1 MNLSL
6 KKARIPMD
14 IELARFNMIEQQI
27 RPWEVLDA
35 EVLSLLAAVRRE
47 DFVPP
52 AYLAMAFVDTEVP
65 LVTSSGAPQSML
77 APKVEARLL
86 QELDVGKHERV
97 LEIGA
102 GSGFM
107 AALLGHRAQQVLS
120 LEIDAELAVFAS
132 ANLRRAGS
140 SNVTVRHADGAK
152 GCPADGPFDVIVL
165 SGSVPQVP
173 AGLFDQL
180 KPGGRL
186 VAIVGQ
192 LPIMRAMLYSRTALR
207 NTGGPTDGAIGS
219 VELFDAVAPRLAGF
233 DEPSR
238 FHF

>member
-1 MNLSL
+1 
-6 KKARIPMD
+6 MD
-14 IELARFNMIEQQI
+14 IEHARFNMIEQQI
-27 RPWEVLDA
+27 RPWDVLDA
-35 EVLSLLAAVRRE
+35 EVLSLLAVVRRE
-47 DFVPP
+47 DFLPP
-52 AYLAMAFVDTEVP
+52 AARAMAFVDTEVVLP
-65 LVTSSGAPQSML
+65 TSTGPAQSML

-120 LEIDAELAVFAS
+120 LEIDADLAAFAS
-132 ANLRRAGS
+132 ANLRRSGA
-140 SNVTVRHADGAK
+140 SNVTVRHADGSK
-152 GCPADGPFDVIVL
+152 GSPDEGPFDVIVL
-165 SGSVPQVP
+165 SGSVAQVP
-173 AGLFDQL
+173 PVLLDQL

-192 LPIMRAMLYSRTALR
+192 LPIMRAVLYTRSLA
-207 NTGGPTDGAIGS
+207 GGGEGSAISS
-219 VELFDAVAPRLAGF
+219 VELFDTVAPRLRGF

-238 FHF
+238 FNF